1 MGTSLNWVSLA
12 HLRLEYQG
20 SQEASTYLLS
30 DWCSQGLDAVFVLE
44 ILNSIPEHL
53 LYSPF
58 HPNKEFVGRLVSVG
72 KVEST
77 NLFTASLIPIAK
89 GLLGCY
95 QNPFF
100 GLSGSNVDVV
110 VEDQHQVDMLII
122 RVFVRLPN
130 SSSNDR

>member
-1 MGTSLNWVSLA
+1 MEASLNWVSLP

-20 SQEASTYLLS
+20 SQRASTYLLS
-30 DWCSQGLDAVFVLE
+30 DWCSQGLDAVFVPE

-53 LYSPF
+53 FYSPF
-58 HPNKEFVGRLVSVG
+58 HPQKEFVGRLVSVG
-72 KVEST
+72 MVET
-77 NLFTASLIPIAK
+77 NSLFTASLIRIAK

-110 VEDQHQVDMLII
+110 IEDQDQVDRLII
-122 RVFVRLPN
+122 RVFIR
-130 SSSNDR
+130 